1 MGKRKGSGPL
11 RSATQLGAAG
21 ASLCALL
28 GCREPVPPVAPAP
41 PATSTVA
48 PVATNNPPP
57 NNEEPDAAA
66 ALSPPI
72 GLAPPRPLRRC
83 FDELPVW
90 AEAAVADLLDRAT
103 AHFETGDAAGALACA
118 EEAARQA
125 PRSIEAHHDRAAALL
140 RVGRVDDAL
149 YAVTLVLAMAPHDAQ
164 SLELAADIFI
174 NHLPASAERATIG
187 LEYAVRGQRV
197 AARQRARL
205 ARLWLLEG
213 QALIDLGRA
222 SQALRPL
229 ERAAGALTP
238 ETANAARYELGVALF
253 ELGRFEEA
261 RQRLAAVLMSD
272 PNHAHARFHMGL
284 VLERAGE
291 LALADEA
298 FAQATAADPE
308 AFPRMPDVPPEAFAE
323 RVRQAVAGLPSP
335 LQESL
340 RDIPV
345 ETAELPLLDDLIAQ
359 NPPLSPTILG
369 LFRGLPLGQEAD
381 SDTARTKSG
390 RVGHGRL
397 TGPGTSAA
405 GVPSVYAIPERAIV
419 LYRRNLLRS
428 VSNESELA
436 AAISRTLLHEVG
448 HLLGEDDGSLRD
460 RGLE

>member
-1 MGKRKGSGPL
+1 M
-11 RSATQLGAAG
+11 
-21 ASLCALL
+21 
-28 GCREPVPPVAPAP
+28 
-41 PATSTVA
+41 
-48 PVATNNPPP
+48 
-57 NNEEPDAAA
+57 
-66 ALSPPI
+66 
-72 GLAPPRPLRRC
+72 
-83 FDELPVW
+83 
-90 AEAAVADLLDRAT
+90 
-103 AHFETGDAAGALACA
+103 GALACA

-140 RVGRVDDAL
+140 RLGRVDDARE
-149 YAVTLVLAMAPHDAQ
+149 AVTLVLAMAPQDVQ

-187 LEYAVRGQRV
+187 LEYAIRGQRV
-197 AARQRARL
+197 AGRQRARL

-222 SQALRPL
+222 SQALKSL
-229 ERAAGALTP
+229 ERAAGALVP

-253 ELGRFEEA
+253 ELGRFEQA
-261 RQRLAAVLMSD
+261 RQRLAAVLLAE

-291 LALADEA
+291 FVLADEA
-298 FAQATAADPE
+298 FAQATAVDPE
-308 AFPRMPDVPPEAFAE
+308 AFPSMPDVSPETFAE
-323 RVRQAVAGLPSP
+323 RVRQAVAGLPSS

-345 ETAELPLLDDLIAQ
+345 ETAELPLLEDLIAQ
-359 NPPLSPTILG
+359 SPPLSPTILG
-369 LFRGLPLGQEAD
+369 LFRGLPLGQAAD
-381 SDTARTKSG
+381 PGTTARTKSG
-390 RVGHGRL
+390 RAGHGRL

-405 GVPSVYAIPERAIV
+405 GVPAVYAIPERAIV

-428 VSNESELA
+428 VSNEDELA